1 MSDLPTVYLARHGET
16 EWSLAGRHT
25 GRTDLPLTA
34 RGEQGARALG
44 DKLRG
49 MSFARVFTSPLQ
61 RAART
66 CALAGFGD
74 VAELEDGL
82 LEWDY
87 GQYEGLKSAQIMQQ
101 RPGWQIFRDGCPG
114 GESPADVAARADGV
128 IAKVRAAEG
137 TVLLFSSAHLLRVL
151 AARWVGLPADSG
163 RLFVLGTASLSI
175 LGYDHNLSEPVVR
188 SWNQV

>member
-1 MSDLPTVYLARHGET
+1 MSTLPTVYLARHGET

-44 DKLRG
+44 ERLRG
-49 MSFARVFTSPLQ
+49 TVFARVFTSPLQ

-74 VAELEDGL
+74 VAELDDGL

-87 GQYEGLKSAQIMQQ
+87 GEYEGLTSAQIRER
-101 RPGWQIFRDGCPG
+101 RPDWQIFRDGGPG
-114 GESPADVAARADGV
+114 GESPADVAARADGT
-128 IAKVRAAEG
+128 IARVRAIGG

-151 AARWVGLPADSG
+151 TARWLGLAPDGG
-163 RLFVLGTASLSI
+163 RFFVLGTASLSV
-175 LGYDHNLSEPVVR
+175 LGYDHNVSEPVVR
-188 SWNQV
+188 SWNLV